1 MTRTASAKRKRAER
15 EALKELERATKRT
28 KSGDPEDLY
37 DKKLFVEKSAG
48 GDRVREARL
57 YELLGSEDSDERV
70 VAAETVISSL
80 LDGDGVPEDV
90 LKRHLDW
97 RLFRGLASGRA
108 GARLG
113 YSLVI
118 TEILRQLFGGDASSA
133 SRYPGLTFDKV
144 LDILHE
150 RTNPTGHM
158 TGQEERDF
166 YFGKLF
172 GLDCFVRAGFMD
184 EDLDKWD
191 NILQQLLDLA
201 DRKVWLRS
209 HCGWVV
215 MQAVPKLKA
224 DVVASIIKKLKAAKW
239 TKTPEGVGIWLAALE
254 THPELEGQ
262 GVENPL
268 DPKVLPNLP
277 AILKDSLSGEEAEE
291 ESAAKTKKK
300 TANWSHQLHFVWPY
314 LLGYY
319 VSKGAVTDFVAFW
332 RRAVDDN
339 LFIKSASDGQKLR
352 GFVVLQTLLM
362 HPLEG
367 NESTLESFLPHMFS
381 KNLMTCLMNQ
391 AASEGR
397 YLHRAACATLR
408 TVAQAAQRSPEFT
421 SIMIENLTTN
431 NGVYNFDVRTGAKT
445 IETILQRIKPDV
457 ADDVVGVLSAP
468 VIKSCTTGKDMD
480 KVKVE
485 LRAYVEYLFKMATAA
500 PEAALQ
506 ELASLAYAPPIWV
519 PENASEFVKDLSRN
533 RLQSVFANLSKKAE
547 DTTYLCTAIEAISPD
562 YIQMDAKLKKAV
574 ADARKKLKALLQT
587 ALAKPAADGASDEMN
602 VAKGL
607 SLLYAIAIFQLYNA
621 EPDALQLLDDLRDYQ
636 SRMKTDEDKA
646 AEFLIEILLSMAS
659 QDSVLLRQ
667 ISQQVFGCF
676 ASRVTSKALEL
687 LLDVLSADE
696 NAKGQQSLFD
706 IENDDMDL
714 EDFEEEEDDEDED
727 NEDDEDDDV
736 EEINVDDD
744 SELEIDSGVQFVTL
758 NAADGASEDKEG
770 EDRFDAGSEDEAA
783 EDEDAEEVKNLEAID
798 DALGKILNSHR
809 LDKDADAS
817 DSDTD
822 MTDSEMLAL
831 DEKLSAVFKDRIK
844 TKPSKKKERKAAKES
859 VINFKRR
866 VLSLLEIYIR
876 SEAGS
881 PIAIAALLPLV
892 QLIRTTTVKSLS
904 DRSLELTKEYQ
915 KQLKKVRAANKKQKK
930 TVQVDAEAT
939 LQLLKDIHAEA
950 AASEMNDHAKAAAAA
965 SLIVGSTL
973 FIADQASRPAVE
985 AEFAKLERKPEKKG
999 RKSNK
1004 KKKAGEIDMA
1014 MDWKNWR
1021 QNYEAVKRQ

>member
-1 MTRTASAKRKRAER
+1 MTKTASAKRKRAER
-15 EALKELERATKRT
+15 EALKESERATKRT
-28 KSGDPEDLY
+28 KSGDPQDLY

-48 GDRVREARL
+48 ADRVREARL
-57 YELLGSEDSDERV
+57 YELLGSEDSDDR
-70 VAAETVISSL
+70 VAAAEAVISSL
-80 LDGDGVPEDV
+80 LDGEGVPEDV

-118 TEILRQLFGGDASSA
+118 TEILRQLFGAEELSE

-144 LDILHE
+144 LEILHE
-150 RTNPTGHM
+150 RTKPTGHM

-184 EDLDKWD
+184 EDVGKWD

-201 DRKVWLRS
+201 EKKVWLRS
-209 HCGWVV
+209 HCGWVI
-215 MQAVPKLKA
+215 MQAMPKLNFL
-224 DVVASIIKKLKAAKW
+224 VVASVIKKLKAAKW
-239 TKTPEGVGIWLAALE
+239 SKTPEGVGIWLAALE
-254 THPELEGQ
+254 AHPDLQEHR
-262 GVENPL
+262 VDSPL

-277 AILKDSLSGEEAEE
+277 AILKDSVSGEEAEE
-291 ESAAKTKKK
+291 ESATKTKKK

-319 VSKGAVTDFVAFW
+319 VSKGAVNDFVAFW
-332 RRAVDDN
+332 RRAVDGN
-339 LFIKSASDGQKLR
+339 ASDGQKLR

-362 HPLEG
+362 HPLDG
-367 NESTLESFLPHMFS
+367 NESTLESFLPHIFS
-381 KNLMTCLMNQ
+381 KNLMTCLTNQ

-408 TVAQAAQRSPEFT
+408 TVAKAAQRSPEFT
-421 SIMIENLTTN
+421 SIIIENLITN
-431 NGVYNFDVRTGAKT
+431 NGVYNFDVRTGTKT
-445 IETILQRIKPDV
+445 VETILQRIKPDV

-480 KVKVE
+480 KAKVE
-485 LRAYVEYLFKMATAA
+485 LRAYVEYFFKMSTAA
-500 PEAALQ
+500 PETALQ
-506 ELASLAYAPPIWV
+506 ELTSLAYAPPIWV

-533 RLQSVFANLSKKAE
+533 RLQSAFANLSKKAE

-562 YIQMDAKLKKAV
+562 YIQMDSKLKKAV
-574 ADARKKLKALLQT
+574 ADARKKLKSLLQV
-587 ALAKPAADGASDEMN
+587 ASKPAADGSSDDVN

-636 SRMKTDEDKA
+636 SRMTTDEDEA
-646 AEFLIEILLSMAS
+646 AEFLIEILLSMVS

-687 LLDVLSADE
+687 LLEVLSADE
-696 NAKGQQSLFD
+696 NSKGQQSLFD
-706 IENDDMDL
+706 IEDDDMDM
-714 EDFEEEEDDEDED
+714 EDLEEDDDED
-727 NEDDEDDDV
+727 DEDDEDDDV
-736 EEINVDDD
+736 EEINVGDD
-744 SELEIDSGVQFVTL
+744 SEMEFDSDVEFVTL
-758 NAADGASEDKEG
+758 NAADAASEEKEG
-770 EDRFDAGSEDEAA
+770 EEASESDSEDEAA
-783 EDEDAEEVKNLEAID
+783 EEEEEDTEEAKNLEAID

-809 LDKDADAS
+809 LDKDAEAS
-817 DSDTD
+817 DSDAD

-866 VLSLLEIYIR
+866 VLSLLEVYIR

-881 PIAIAALLPLV
+881 PVAIAALLPLV

-915 KQLKKVRAANKKQKK
+915 KQLKKARAANKKQKK
-930 TVQVDAEAT
+930 KVKVDADAT
-939 LQLLKDIHAEA
+939 LQLLKDIHVEA

-973 FIADQASRPAVE
+973 FIADKASRAAVE

-1014 MDWKNWR
+1014 MDWKNWL
-1021 QNYEAVKRQ
+1021 QNYEATKGQ

>member
-1 MTRTASAKRKRAER
+1 MTKTASAKRKRAER
-15 EALKELERATKRT
+15 EALKESERATKRT

-48 GDRVREARL
+48 ADRVREARL

-70 VAAETVISSL
+70 AAAETVIASL

-118 TEILRQLFGGDASSA
+118 TEILRQLFGGDALSA

-150 RTNPTGHM
+150 RTKPTGHM

-172 GLDCFVRAGFMD
+172 GLDCFVRAGFLD
-184 EDLDKWD
+184 DDLDKWD

-201 DRKVWLRS
+201 DKKVWLRS

-224 DVVASIIKKLKAAKW
+224 DVVASIIQKLKAAKW

-254 THPELEGQ
+254 THPELDGQ

-277 AILKDSLSGEEAEE
+277 AILKDSVSGEEAEE

-421 SIMIENLTTN
+421 SIIIENLTTN

-445 IETILQRIKPDV
+445 IETVLQRIKPDV

-506 ELASLAYAPPIWV
+506 ELISLAYAPPIWV

-533 RLQSVFANLSKKAE
+533 RLQSAFANLSKKAE

-587 ALAKPAADGASDEMN
+587 ASVKPAADGASDEMN

-636 SRMKTDEDKA
+636 SRMKTDEDEA
-646 AEFLIEILLSMAS
+646 AEFLIEILLSMVS

-706 IENDDMDL
+706 IENDDVDL
-714 EDFEEEEDDEDED
+714 EDFEEEDDEDED
-727 NEDDEDDDV
+727 DEDDEDDDV
-736 EEINVDDD
+736 EEINVDDA
-744 SELEIDSGVQFVTL
+744 SELEIDSDVEFVTL
-758 NAADGASEDKEG
+758 NAADGTSEEKEG
-770 EDRFDAGSEDEAA
+770 EDESDADSEDEAA
-783 EDEDAEEVKNLEAID
+783 EDEDAEEAKNLEAID

-817 DSDTD
+817 DSDAD

-866 VLSLLEIYIR
+866 VLSLLDIYIR

-881 PIAIAALLPLV
+881 PVAIAALLPLV

-915 KQLKKVRAANKKQKK
+915 KQLKKARAANKKQKK
-930 TVQVDAEAT
+930 TVKVDAEAT
-939 LQLLKDIHAEA
+939 LQLLKDIHTEA

-973 FIADQASRPAVE
+973 FIADKASRPAVE

-1004 KKKAGEIDMA
+1004 KKKAGDIDMA

-1021 QNYEAVKRQ
+1021 QNYEATKRK

>member
-48 GDRVREARL
+48 ADRVREARL

-150 RTNPTGHM
+150 RTKPTGHM

-421 SIMIENLTTN
+421 SIMVENLTTN

-533 RLQSVFANLSKKAE
+533 RLQS
-547 DTTYLCTAIEAISPD
+547 
-562 YIQMDAKLKKAV
+562 LKKAV

-646 AEFLIEILLSMAS
+646 AEFLIEILLSMA
-659 QDSVLLRQ
+659 
-667 ISQQVFGCF
+667 
-676 ASRVTSKALEL
+676 RVTSKALEL

-714 EDFEEEEDDEDED
+714 EDFEEEEDDEDEN

-744 SELEIDSGVQFVTL
+744 SELEIDSDVEFVTL

-770 EDRFDAGSEDEAA
+770 EDGSDAGSEDEAA
-783 EDEDAEEVKNLEAID
+783 EDEDAEEAKNLEAID

-985 AEFAKLERKPEKKG
+985 AEFAKLECKPEKKG

>member
-1 MTRTASAKRKRAER
+1 MIPITRFWPIESPSDETMTRTASAKRKRAER

-332 RRAVDDN
+332 RRAVDGE
-339 LFIKSASDGQKLR
+339 SCQPLR
-352 GFVVLQTLLM
+352 LG
-362 HPLEG
+362 LETG
-367 NESTLESFLPHMFS
+367 
-381 KNLMTCLMNQ
+381 
-391 AASEGR
+391 
-397 YLHRAACATLR
+397 
-408 TVAQAAQRSPEFT
+408 
-421 SIMIENLTTN
+421 LT
-431 NGVYNFDVRTGAKT
+431 FDR
-445 IETILQRIKPDV
+445 
-457 ADDVVGVLSAP
+457 
-468 VIKSCTTGKDMD
+468 
-480 KVKVE
+480 
-485 LRAYVEYLFKMATAA
+485 
-500 PEAALQ
+500 
-506 ELASLAYAPPIWV
+506 
-519 PENASEFVKDLSRN
+519 
-533 RLQSVFANLSKKAE
+533 
-547 DTTYLCTAIEAISPD
+547 
-562 YIQMDAKLKKAV
+562 
-574 ADARKKLKALLQT
+574 
-587 ALAKPAADGASDEMN
+587 
-602 VAKGL
+602 
-607 SLLYAIAIFQLYNA
+607 
-621 EPDALQLLDDLRDYQ
+621 
-636 SRMKTDEDKA
+636 
-646 AEFLIEILLSMAS
+646 
-659 QDSVLLRQ
+659 
-667 ISQQVFGCF
+667 
-676 ASRVTSKALEL
+676 
-687 LLDVLSADE
+687 
-696 NAKGQQSLFD
+696 
-706 IENDDMDL
+706 
-714 EDFEEEEDDEDED
+714 
-727 NEDDEDDDV
+727 
-736 EEINVDDD
+736 
-744 SELEIDSGVQFVTL
+744 
-758 NAADGASEDKEG
+758 
-770 EDRFDAGSEDEAA
+770 
-783 EDEDAEEVKNLEAID
+783 
-798 DALGKILNSHR
+798 
-809 LDKDADAS
+809 
-817 DSDTD
+817 
-822 MTDSEMLAL
+822 
-831 DEKLSAVFKDRIK
+831 
-844 TKPSKKKERKAAKES
+844 
-859 VINFKRR
+859 
-866 VLSLLEIYIR
+866 
-876 SEAGS
+876 
-881 PIAIAALLPLV
+881 
-892 QLIRTTTVKSLS
+892 
-904 DRSLELTKEYQ
+904 
-915 KQLKKVRAANKKQKK
+915 
-930 TVQVDAEAT
+930 
-939 LQLLKDIHAEA
+939 
-950 AASEMNDHAKAAAAA
+950 
-965 SLIVGSTL
+965 
-973 FIADQASRPAVE
+973 
-985 AEFAKLERKPEKKG
+985 
-999 RKSNK
+999 
-1004 KKKAGEIDMA
+1004 
-1014 MDWKNWR
+1014 
-1021 QNYEAVKRQ
+1021 